1 MAGQVNITI
10 GDKEWLAS
18 LSSTYWELVQGL
30 GGIPEME
37 TGTGMLFDLGFAL
50 DITVTT
56 EPMLFPL
63 DIAFL
68 SEDTVI
74 TEIYRDVQPGYL
86 VHATIPS
93 RYFIEVNAG
102 ELEGIEEGTQAS
114 FELLALVSTVEAS
127 DWMTPMISLMG
138 FTLMGVFAISLV
150 RDLVK
155 EQPEEVRHL
164 RLVKSSQ
171 SEAGLLDP
179 RRFPKRT
186 KSLNRFGAYDVVHVH
201 DDGDLTVR
209 SRGKLYVVTTGGEV
223 FKQEPDP
230 YDSLNQVA
238 GACERISPRDYQ
250 LLSWVGAPV
259 PDYSFSIEPETKER
273 KIDEVLKRLKEGV
286 DGIQQSEN
294 FRTFLLTMSKFHD
307 YSIGNLILIM
317 LQKPDATRVAGF
329 STWKDLYRW
338 VKKGEKGIAILAPCM
353 PPKKKILEPSETEI
367 AQDEEE
373 TEIRPIYFK
382 VVYVFDVSQTE
393 GKPLPEFEVPPLT
406 GQANEKLFEQV
417 LQLAESQGLEVSFE
431 SKSDQDPDIKGYYTG
446 KTIWVRPE
454 ESRAQQLKTLL
465 HEVAHY
471 YSEGVFRIPRS
482 DAETIAESVAF
493 TIGAHYGFDTGA
505 RSFPYVAV
513 WSKDKKVLE
522 ANLAAIRKVAD
533 KIFDGLE
540 LTARKPVEVT

>member
-1 MAGQVNITI
+1 MAGQVKITI
-10 GDKEWLAS
+10 EDKEWLAS

-30 GGIPEME
+30 GDIPGMDA
-37 TGTGMLFDLGFAL
+37 GTGMLFDLSYTQY
-50 DITVTT
+50 ITVTT

-68 SEDTVI
+68 SEDLVI
-74 TEIYRDVQPGYL
+74 TEIYHNVEPGYL
-86 VHATIPS
+86 VHATMPS

-102 ELEGIEEGTQAS
+102 EMEGIEIGEQVS
-114 FELLALVSTVEAS
+114 IELLALQDIPTEPDWVSA
-127 DWMTPMISLMG
+127 MISFTG
-138 FTLMGVFAISLV
+138 FTLMGFLIVGMVKDMV
-150 RDLVK
+150 RKMSDESTKTLPARSYATTPVYNR
-155 EQPEEVRHL
+155 VS
-164 RLVKSSQ
+164 KSVS
-171 SEAGLLDP
+171 S
-179 RRFPKRT
+179 
-186 KSLNRFGAYDVVHVH
+186 
-201 DDGDLTVR
+201 
-209 SRGKLYVVTTGGEV
+209 GECAFCANSGHQCNV
-223 FKQEPDP
+223 
-230 YDSLNQVA
+230 
-238 GACERISPRDYQ
+238 CEKISPRDYH

-259 PDYSFSIEPETKER
+259 PDYSFTVEPETKER
-273 KIDEVLKRLKEGV
+273 KIDDVLKRLKEGV

-294 FRTFLLTMSKFHD
+294 FRTFLLTMSKFHE

-317 LQKPDATRVAGF
+317 LQKPDATRVAGY

-353 PPKKKILEPSETEI
+353 PPKKKELEPSESVNAPDAKEK
-367 AQDEEE
+367 QEEE

-406 GQANEKLFEQV
+406 GDANEDLFERV
-417 LQLAESQGLEVSFE
+417 MHLAELQGLDVSFE
-431 SKSDQDPDIKGYYTG
+431 PKPDQDPDIKGFYTG

-505 RSFPYVAV
+505 RSFPYVAI

-522 ANLAAIRKVAD
+522 ANLAAIRKVSE

-540 LTARKPVEVT
+540 QTTKKPVGVA

>member
-1 MAGQVNITI
+1 MAGQVKIKIT
-10 GDKEWLAS
+10 DKEWLAS
-18 LSSTYWELVQGL
+18 LSSTYFELVQGL
-30 GGIPEME
+30 GGIPEMDA
-37 TGTGMLFDLGFAL
+37 GTGMLFDLGFTQ

-68 SEDTVI
+68 SEDLVV
-74 TEIYRDVQPGYL
+74 TEIYRNVQPGYL
-86 VHATIPS
+86 VHSTLPA

-102 ELEGIEEGTQAS
+102 EMEGIEIGNQVTV
-114 FELLALVSTVEAS
+114 ELLVLQDIPTEPAWV
-127 DWMTPMISLMG
+127 TPMISFMG
-138 FTLMGVFAISLV
+138 FTLLGFLLV
-150 RDLVK
+150 
-155 EQPEEVRHL
+155 
-164 RLVKSSQ
+164 
-171 SEAGLLDP
+171 
-179 RRFPKRT
+179 
-186 KSLNRFGAYDVVHVH
+186 DVVKGLVFE
-201 DDGDLTVR
+201 TSNTPSTTSPAR
-209 SRGKLYVVTTGGEV
+209 SYSNTPVFNKVSKLVSHGECAFCATSGHQCDV
-223 FKQEPDP
+223 
-230 YDSLNQVA
+230 
-238 GACERISPRDYQ
+238 CEKISPRDYH

-259 PDYSFSIEPETKER
+259 PDYSFTVELETKER
-273 KIDEVLKRLKEGV
+273 KIDDVLKRLKEGV

-294 FRTFLLTMSKFHD
+294 FRKFLLTMSKFHD

-317 LQKPDATRVAGF
+317 LQKPEATRVAGF

-353 PPKKKILEPSETEI
+353 PPKGNKPEPTE
-367 AQDEEE
+367 AGVRKENEEKQEDE

-406 GQANEKLFEQV
+406 GEANEELFERV
-417 LQLAESQGLEVSFE
+417 MHLTESQGLDVSFE
-431 SKSDQDPDIKGYYTG
+431 SKPDQDPDIKGFYTG
-446 KTIWVRPE
+446 KSIWVRPE

-522 ANLAAIRKVAD
+522 ANLAAIRKVSE

-540 LTARKPVEVT
+540 ETARKPVEVA